1 MGFNYKGVGAVIEGK
16 RIVVTGG
23 AGFIGSNLVYNLY
36 QNNDVK
42 VIDNLS
48 TGNIGNI
55 FNLVEKK
62 SIEMTKGS
70 INDLK
75 LLQEFFSDVDYV
87 LHQAAI
93 PSVPKSIKNPLMTN
107 KANIEGTLNV
117 LVAARDCNV
126 EKVVFA
132 SSSSVYG
139 DALTLPKIE
148 GMVPSPLSPYA
159 ITKLCGENYCRI
171 FYEIYGLRTT
181 SLRYFNV
188 YGPRQDP
195 KSEYAAVV
203 PKFISSTLMGKPV
216 KIYGDGEQTRDFTY
230 VKDVINANL
239 KSILSKKAD
248 GKVLNI
254 ASGKRISI
262 YDLAMR
268 IMEICGKKVD
278 IKYSEKRTGDV
289 DHSLADI
296 SLAKSILDYNPKY
309 SLEEGL
315 KETID
320 YFEVNIN

>member
-1 MGFNYKGVGAVIEGK
+1 MIEGK

-23 AGFIGSNLVYNLY
+23 AGFIGSNIVHNLY
-36 QNNDVK
+36 QNNEVK
-42 VIDNLS
+42 VIDNLT

-55 FNLVEKK
+55 FDLVEEE
-62 SIEMTKGS
+62 SIELTKGS

-75 LLQEFFSDVDYV
+75 LLRDNFSDVDYV

-93 PSVPKSIKNPLMTN
+93 PSVPRSIINPLATN

-139 DALTLPKIE
+139 DTPTLPKIE
-148 GMVPSPLSPYA
+148 NMWPSPLSPYA

-171 FYEIYGLRTT
+171 FYEIYGLRTS

-188 YGPRQDP
+188 YGPRQNP

-203 PKFISSTLMGKPV
+203 PKFISSTIKGNPIE
-216 KIYGDGEQTRDFTY
+216 IYGNGEQTRDFTY
-230 VKDVINANL
+230 VKDVVDANL

-248 GKVLNI
+248 GKALNI

-262 YDLAMR
+262 YDLAMK

-278 IKYSEKRTGDV
+278 IKYGEKRIGDV

-296 SLAKSILDYNPKY
+296 SLANDIIDYSPKY

-315 KETID
+315 KETINS
-320 YFEVNIN
+320 YM

>member
-1 MGFNYKGVGAVIEGK
+1 MALVIEGK

-23 AGFIGSNLVYNLY
+23 AGFIGSNIVHNLY
-36 QNNDVK
+36 HNNEVK
-42 VIDNLS
+42 VIDNLT

-55 FNLVEKK
+55 FDLVEEE
-62 SIEMTKGS
+62 SIELTKGS
-70 INDLK
+70 VNDLK
-75 LLQEFFSDVDYV
+75 LLQDNFSDVDYV

-93 PSVPKSIKNPLMTN
+93 PSVPRSIINPLATN

-139 DALTLPKIE
+139 DTPTLPKIE
-148 GMVPSPLSPYA
+148 NMLPSPLSPYA

-171 FYEIYGLRTT
+171 FYEIYGLRTS

-188 YGPRQDP
+188 YGPRQNP

-203 PKFISSTLMGKPV
+203 PKFISSTIKGNPIE
-216 KIYGDGEQTRDFTY
+216 IYGNGEQTRDFTY
-230 VKDVINANL
+230 VKDVVDANL

-248 GKVLNI
+248 GKALNI

-262 YDLAMR
+262 YDLAMK

-278 IKYSEKRTGDV
+278 IKYGEKRIGDV

-296 SLAKSILDYNPKY
+296 SLANDIIDYSPKY

-315 KETID
+315 KETINS
-320 YFEVNIN
+320 YM

>member
-1 MGFNYKGVGAVIEGK
+1 MIEGK

-23 AGFIGSNLVYNLY
+23 AGFIGSNIVHNLY
-36 QNNDVK
+36 QNNEVK
-42 VIDNLS
+42 VIDNLT

-55 FNLVEKK
+55 FDLVEEE
-62 SIEMTKGS
+62 SIELTKGS

-75 LLQEFFSDVDYV
+75 LLRDNFSDVDYV

-93 PSVPKSIKNPLMTN
+93 PSVPRSIINPLATN

-139 DALTLPKIE
+139 DTPTLPKIE
-148 GMVPSPLSPYA
+148 NMWPSPLSPYA

-171 FYEIYGLRTT
+171 FYEIYGLRTS

-188 YGPRQDP
+188 YGPRQNP

-203 PKFISSTLMGKPV
+203 PKFISSTIKGNPIE
-216 KIYGDGEQTRDFTY
+216 IYGNGEQTRDFTY
-230 VKDVINANL
+230 VKDVVDANL

-248 GKVLNI
+248 GKALNI

-262 YDLAMR
+262 YDLAMK

-278 IKYSEKRTGDV
+278 IKYGEKRIGDV

-296 SLAKSILDYNPKY
+296 SLANNIIDYSPKY

-315 KETID
+315 KETINS
-320 YFEVNIN
+320 YM